1 VNAPGPPRSARD
13 ELLDE
18 IMAAARREE
27 AMERRAHET
36 GPRARRHR
44 RRVVGII
51 VALGLGAAAAAGAA
65 DLISTGEPVGDK
77 TPRSER
83 YQPNNAGGPALVAK
97 ASDPAGSTTWGVGIF
112 KSAAGLD
119 CAVAGQVRGV
129 SLGLIRNGQFHRYD
143 RGSFGTCAG
152 KRIPIMSDRLVIGG
166 PNPRT
171 IVFGRTRQ
179 PDRLVVVESGGKQHS
194 VSPAEGGAFL
204 FVFEGKLRPDEAIP
218 RAGAKIQP

>member
-1 VNAPGPPRSARD
+1 MNAPGRPRSARD

-27 AMERRAHET
+27 AMERRAHAA

-44 RRVVGII
+44 RRIVAII

-65 DLISTGEPVGDK
+65 DLISTGEPVHDK

-83 YQPNNAGGPALVAK
+83 YQPHEAGAPTLVAK

-112 KSAAGLD
+112 TSAAGLD

-129 SLGLIRNGQFHRYD
+129 TLGLIRNGTFHPYE

-152 KRIPIMSDRLVIGG
+152 KGIPIMSDRLVIGG
-166 PNPRT
+166 PQPRT
-171 IVFGRTRQ
+171 IVFGRTRR
-179 PDRLVVVESGGKQHS
+179 PDHSVVVESGGKPHT
-194 VSPAEGGAFL
+194 VAPAAGGAFL

-218 RAGAKIQP
+218 HAGAKLQP